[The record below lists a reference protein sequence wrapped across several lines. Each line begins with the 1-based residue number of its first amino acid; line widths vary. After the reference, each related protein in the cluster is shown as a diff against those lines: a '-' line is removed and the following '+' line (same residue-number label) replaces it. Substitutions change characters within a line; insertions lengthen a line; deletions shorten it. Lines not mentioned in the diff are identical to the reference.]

1 MNFFDMLVSKSING
15 GGGGSGTSN
24 YNELS
29 NKPSINNVT
38 LTGNKTASALGL
50 QPEITGD
57 VKISSDNVDDTG
69 ATNLFVTSDEKSTWS
84 GKQDA
89 LTFDDAPTENSNNP
103 VKSGGIYTA
112 LSGKQATLTFDDT
125 PTSGS
130 SNPVKSGGVYTALGN
145 KQDTVTFDG
154 TYSASTNKAATVST
168 VTNAVNALDVT
179 GGSVAASKTLAS
191 WSETNGKVSVTTQ
204 DIAITGSQAVLTGYS
219 IAQSKQSIAATD
231 TATEAFG
238 KVEQRVQTNENN
250 ISTLQTSLAVG
261 SSDNAK
267 VLTAIY
273 EGGEGSYAWVTPSG
287 GGGTTNYNDLSNKPQ
302 IEGITLTGNKSLSDL
317 GIAPASAVTLVS
329 GLNTTGTIKN
339 GSSETSTT
347 GYTASPIIS
356 GVPYYKDTTYES
368 KSAVSGGAAVSLCT
382 TGEKYTWN
390 NKQAALTTTQLAAV
404 NSGID
409 STKVAQIATNED
421 NISMLESMNGAKNFA
436 QLTYTGSTV
445 NGVTYT
451 VSNGIITADGNTT
464 TNSGTNI
471 IITGEIPLAAGN
483 YVLLDGLAASS
494 DLINLTLRINNV
506 WKGTTARGGIYEFA
520 IVQGETAHIELIVA
534 KNTSTADVVFKP
546 MIISKSAYDA
556 GFTDFQ
562 TYAMSNAE
570 LTAAI
575 QALQAQLANQ

>member
-57 VKISSDNVDDTG
+57 VKISSDNVDDTD
-69 ATNLFVTSDEKSTWS
+69 ATNLFVTSGEKSTWS

-112 LSGKQATLTFDDT
+112 LSGKQATLTFDDS

-204 DIAITGSQAVLTGYS
+204 DIAITGSQAKLTGYS

-250 ISTLQTSLAVG
+250 ISLCPKILVKSFTQFTSA
-261 SSDNAK
+261 
-267 VLTAIY
+267 
-273 EGGEGSYAWVTPSG
+273 
-287 GGGTTNYNDLSNKPQ
+287 TT
-302 IEGITLTGNKSLSDL
+302 LSDTGVSYDLPANKYVRITATARYSGSNPEEIKL
-317 GIAPASAVTLVS
+317 GT
-329 GLNTTGTIKN
+329 
-339 GSSETSTT
+339 
-347 GYTASPIIS
+347 
-356 GVPYYKDTTYES
+356 
-368 KSAVSGGAAVSLCT
+368 
-382 TGEKYTWN
+382 
-390 NKQAALTTTQLAAV
+390 
-404 NSGID
+404 D
-409 STKVAQIATNED
+409 SVD
-421 NISMLESMNGAKNFA
+421 FA
-436 QLTYTGSTV
+436 H
-445 NGVTYT
+445 VTYT
-451 VSNGIITADGNTT
+451 TGDNPASLTVSAYVGGY
-464 TNSGTNI
+464 NSDMTIKVFAKFRQANSNI
-471 IITGEIPLAAGN
+471 ILLVVEDIPSPN
-483 YVLLDGLAASS
+483 
-494 DLINLTLRINNV
+494 
-506 WKGTTARGGIYEFA
+506 
-520 IVQGETAHIELIVA
+520 
-534 KNTSTADVVFKP
+534 
-546 MIISKSAYDA
+546 
-556 GFTDFQ
+556 
-562 TYAMSNAE
+562 
-570 LTAAI
+570 
-575 QALQAQLANQ
+575 

>member
-57 VKISSDNVDDTG
+57 VTISSDNVDDTG

-112 LSGKQATLTFDDT
+112 LSGKQATLTFDDS

-168 VTNAVNALDVT
+168 VTNAINALDVT

-250 ISTLQTSLAVG
+250 ISS
-261 SSDNAK
+261 
-267 VLTAIY
+267 
-273 EGGEGSYAWVTPSG
+273 VTTPIIG
-287 GGGTTNYNDLSNKPQ
+287 
-302 IEGITLTGNKSLSDL
+302 GITWESSYTPDEQNVYIRQYGHIVVGTVGALF
-317 GIAPASAVTLVS
+317 VTHPL
-329 GLNTTGTIKN
+329 
-339 GSSETSTT
+339 
-347 GYTASPIIS
+347 P
-356 GVPYYKDTTYES
+356 
-368 KSAVSGGAAVSLCT
+368 
-382 TGEKYTWN
+382 
-390 NKQAALTTTQLAAV
+390 
-404 NSGID
+404 
-409 STKVAQIATNED
+409 
-421 NISMLESMNGAKNFA
+421 
-436 QLTYTGSTV
+436 
-445 NGVTYT
+445 
-451 VSNGIITADGNTT
+451 TT
-464 TNSGTNI
+464 TNVLIGTF
-471 IITGEIPLAAGN
+471 TGVNEPKNAFSWTGYMA
-483 YVLLDGLAASS
+483 D
-494 DLINLTLRINNV
+494 TLFDVPTAYTSCGIINNKLYV
-506 WKGTTARGGIYEFA
+506 RTGASTGYYLKFDFVYC
-520 IVQGETAHIELIVA
+520 
-534 KNTSTADVVFKP
+534 TAD
-546 MIISKSAYDA
+546 S
-556 GFTDFQ
+556 T
-562 TYAMSNAE
+562 
-570 LTAAI
+570 
-575 QALQAQLANQ
+575 

>member
-112 LSGKQATLTFDDT
+112 LSGKQATLTFDDS

-191 WSETNGKVSVTTQ
+191 WSETDGKVSVTTQ

-250 ISTLQTSLAVG
+250 ISTKIGA
-261 SSDNAK
+261 SD
-267 VLTAIY
+267 
-273 EGGEGSYAWVTPSG
+273 YATQNT
-287 GGGTTNYNDLSNKPQ
+287 GGT
-302 IEGITLTGNKSLSDL
+302 
-317 GIAPASAVTLVS
+317 VRV
-329 GLNTTGTIKN
+329 
-339 GSSETSTT
+339 
-347 GYTASPIIS
+347 
-356 GVPYYKDTTYES
+356 
-368 KSAVSGGAAVSLCT
+368 
-382 TGEKYTWN
+382 W
-390 NKQAALTTTQLAAV
+390 TTTDGTDTILH
-404 NSGID
+404 
-409 STKVAQIATNED
+409 IANE
-421 NISMLESMNGAKNFA
+421 AP
-436 QLTYTGSTV
+436 T
-445 NGVTYT
+445 
-451 VSNGIITADGNTT
+451 
-464 TNSGTNI
+464 
-471 IITGEIPLAAGN
+471 P
-483 YVLLDGLAASS
+483 
-494 DLINLTLRINNV
+494 
-506 WKGTTARGGIYEFA
+506 
-520 IVQGETAHIELIVA
+520 
-534 KNTSTADVVFKP
+534 
-546 MIISKSAYDA
+546 
-556 GFTDFQ
+556 
-562 TYAMSNAE
+562 
-570 LTAAI
+570 
-575 QALQAQLANQ
+575 